1 VLGWRTPRASEE
13 AGLTTDR
20 RPPGW
25 LDLVVR
31 SAGLAVVSLG
41 LVGLPLA
48 LLGRFGRV
56 PVALGSVVVF
66 AVLTLLWQ
74 LSRRGAP
81 ARPVGRT
88 ATVVGVLA
96 LLVAVTSGVVNSSQH
111 YSHLLVDG
119 DPAVYAA
126 TGALLART
134 GELTVPTQAAEL
146 YSDNPTLVYAGAG
159 YFPSQ
164 DEPTLYPQ
172 FFHLL
177 PVLLAVADW
186 LGGTQLA
193 LVVTPILGAF
203 SLLAFFAFAAR
214 VVRPVWALLAMT
226 TLAVLLPQLHFS
238 RDFFSEIPSQLLVFA
253 GLALLWDVTGERR
266 RTGAA
271 ALAGGLVAGLVLG
284 GSTMARIDA
293 FLYLI
298 PLAVALLLLRTG
310 RTGLAV
316 VAGMAVSATVAIVDG
331 YVGSPI
337 YVASVEPELLQA
349 AAVLALVGVAAV
361 VVRRGP
367 AWPSRVGER
376 LAWPVAGLLV
386 ALAAFAWFVR
396 PMIEVARDIPART
409 NATIADLQGREGQE
423 VDVPR
428 SYDELTMV
436 WLDWY
441 VGPVTLVLG
450 VLGLAYLSARILRGR
465 DLRLAPFVL
474 VVGFATAI
482 YVWQPGIFPVH
493 YWASRRFL
501 PVSFPG
507 LVLLAVLVGERAFAW
522 GRHHQD
528 QRVRRVVPPAAGL
541 LAAGVLVFP
550 LALLPG
556 ATLPRSYDGLLPA
569 VTQMCGSLLPDD
581 VVLLVGGAPVTT
593 GLPQAV
599 QGYCGVAAASAGSDT
614 RLSDVQEIADRAEQL
629 GRRLVLLSPVPDP
642 DLTPEGVAF
651 REIFD
656 VTVPTQALSLT
667 RLPDEVY
674 PYRIRLFQAV
684 L

>member
-1 VLGWRTPRASEE
+1 VRQE

-48 LLGRFGRV
+48 LLGEFRRA
-56 PVALGSVVVF
+56 PVALGSAAVF
-66 AVLTLLWQ
+66 AGLTLLWQ

-81 ARPVGRT
+81 ARRVGRT

-111 YSHLLVDG
+111 YSHLIVDG

-134 GELTVPTQAAEL
+134 GELTVPTQAEEL
-146 YSDNPTLVYAGAG
+146 YADNPTVVYAGAG
-159 YFPSQ
+159 YYPSQ
-164 DEPTLYPQ
+164 GEPTLYPQ

-186 LGGTQLA
+186 LGGTPLM

-226 TLAVLLPQLHFS
+226 TLAMLLPQLHFS
-238 RDFFSEIPSQLLVFA
+238 RDFFSEIPSQLLAFA
-253 GLALLWDVTGERR
+253 GLALLWDITGERR
-266 RTGAA
+266 RTGGA

-298 PLAVALLLLRTG
+298 PLAVALMLLRTG

-331 YVGSPI
+331 YVVSPI
-337 YVASVEPELLQA
+337 YVESVEPELIQA
-349 AAVLALVGVAAV
+349 AAVLVLIAVAAV
-361 VVRRGP
+361 VLRRGP

-396 PMIEVARDIPART
+396 PVVEVARDIPART

-428 SYDELTMV
+428 SYDELTMI

-450 VLGLAYLSARILRGR
+450 VLGLAYLSFRILRGR

-507 LVLLAVLVGERAFAW
+507 LVLLAVLVCERAFAW
-522 GRHHQD
+522 GRHSQD

-569 VTQMCGSLLPDD
+569 VTDMCGSLLPDD
-581 VVLLVGGAPVTT
+581 VVLLVGGPPVTT

-599 QGYCGVAAASAGSDT
+599 QGYCGVAAASAGTDT
-614 RLSDVQEIADRAEQL
+614 QPSDVQEIADRAEAL
-629 GRRLVLLSPVPDP
+629 GRRLVLLSPVPEP
-642 DLTPEGVAF
+642 DLAPEGVAF

-656 VTVPTQALSLT
+656 ITVPTQALSLT
-667 RLPDEVY
+667 RLPDQVY
-674 PYRIRLFQAV
+674 PYRIRLFHAV